1 MYEDKKKK
9 FNKLKD
15 AQKSMKDNLKMTVR
29 SKVTLLKGELDQLKK
44 MQRAETA
51 QLKTQLLFIVEQINI
66 KAGELRVA
74 QTLRQSE
81 ANEKMKEKAQL
92 KCEQLLKEKD
102 SFLSKQMNELEETY
116 ERQAKALHIRLG
128 EMQDENS
135 KLISQNASTV
145 QKLSIL
151 EQSII

>member
-1 MYEDKKKK
+1 MYKSKLEQYEESLLASQRMYEDKKKK

-74 QTLRQSE
+74 QTLRQNE
-81 ANEKMKEKAQL
+81 TNEKMKEKTQL
-92 KCEQLLKEKD
+92 KCEELLKEKD
-102 SFLSKQMNELEETY
+102 SFL
-116 ERQAKALHIRLG
+116 
-128 EMQDENS
+128 
-135 KLISQNASTV
+135 
-145 QKLSIL
+145 
-151 EQSII
+151 